1 MLIGRGC
8 DARGAEPQFSR
19 WRSAVSGNGGPDAL
33 STLEEMR
40 RALADDLDA
49 PSALRAVDAW
59 ADASLSLGGQVQGAP
74 GVLSRAV
81 DALLGVRL

>member
-1 MLIGRGC
+1 MVGRL
-8 DARGAEPQFSR
+8 ATAAQRRHVLTEI
-19 WRSAVSGNGGPDAL
+19 
-33 STLEEMR
+33 R